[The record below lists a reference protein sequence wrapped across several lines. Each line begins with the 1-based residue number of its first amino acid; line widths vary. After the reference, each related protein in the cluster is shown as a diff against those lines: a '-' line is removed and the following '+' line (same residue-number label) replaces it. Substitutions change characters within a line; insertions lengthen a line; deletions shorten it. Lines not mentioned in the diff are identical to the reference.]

1 MIIFSNQGAPQTADL
16 KFEQA
21 GYYVEKGL
29 FGIVTA
35 TTIHHVDADVD
46 KAASVYTLDGRL
58 VRTNGSLD
66 NLPKGVY
73 IINGKKHVLK

>member
-1 MIIFSNQGAPQTADL
+1 
-16 KFEQA
+16 
-21 GYYVEKGL
+21 
-29 FGIVTA
+29 
-35 TTIHHVDADVD
+35 
-46 KAASVYTLDGRL
+46 